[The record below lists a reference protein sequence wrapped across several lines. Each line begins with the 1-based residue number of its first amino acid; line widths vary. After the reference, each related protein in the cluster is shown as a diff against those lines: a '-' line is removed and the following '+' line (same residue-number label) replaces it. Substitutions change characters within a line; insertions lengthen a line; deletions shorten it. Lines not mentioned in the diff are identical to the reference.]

1 MDLTDEI
8 KDSYVIETQAL
19 TKHYGGVHALNAA
32 DFFLLRG
39 EHVAV
44 VVDNGLVNQPWS
56 AISPV

>member
-8 KDSYVIETQAL
+8 RDSYVIETQAL

-39 EHVAV
+39 EQWQWSGTM
-44 VVDNGLVNQPWS
+44 GLVNQPWS